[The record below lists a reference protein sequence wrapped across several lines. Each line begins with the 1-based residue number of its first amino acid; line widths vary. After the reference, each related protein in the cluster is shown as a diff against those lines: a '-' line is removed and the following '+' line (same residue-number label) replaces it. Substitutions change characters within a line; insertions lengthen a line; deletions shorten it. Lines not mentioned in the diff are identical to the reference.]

1 MASVTLATVGESFAL
16 IFALYLVLLTSVI
29 CTIK

>member
-16 IFALYLVLLTSVI
+16 LFGLFVVLLTSVI
-29 CTIK
+29 CITK